1 VLYVHRNVLSSCGL
15 QLWMFFL
22 LVCLFCFFVSG
33 LKMVMKVLMNPR
45 ENNVFYGE
53 ETSLNFLYLVN
64 ELGCC
69 WLLSFGVLEFGLFA
83 DQW

>member
-1 VLYVHRNVLSSCGL
+1 
-15 QLWMFFL
+15 
-22 LVCLFCFFVSG
+22 
-33 LKMVMKVLMNPR
+33 MVMKVLMNPR